1 MRLIDLLRGFEFCSE
16 YDKVCKHSH
25 ITGITADSR
34 KVGPGFLFA
43 ALPGGN
49 LSGLNFIQDALSR
62 GAVAIMVPLTDSPY
76 LLKETSISIFYS
88 ENIRRDYSKLVGK
101 FYKPYPENI
110 SAVTGTNGKTSVI
123 EFTRQ
128 LLKECGLAS
137 ASYGTLGLIS
147 RGSPRD
153 SGLTTP
159 DPSDLYPKLSE
170 LEKNKVNHVAIEA
183 SSHGLD
189 QYRLDG
195 LNIKVAA
202 FTNFSQDHLDY
213 HQTMERYFT
222 AKLRL
227 FSEIIDPNGIA
238 VINADD
244 KKAYIILDILT
255 KRNITFITYGKK
267 ATDIIL
273 RRKISSNKG
282 QIISINVVGE
292 EYKLEVPF
300 IADFQIY
307 NALCAL
313 GIVIANGVNPK
324 IAISALEKLEGVI
337 GRLQLVSELSN
348 GARIYVDYAHTP
360 DAISNVL
367 LALRKCTT
375 KKLNIV
381 FGCGGNRDRDKR
393 AKMGKIASNLADE
406 VVVTDDNPRDENAS
420 DIRSQIIK
428 ACPGAIEIGD
438 RRQAIKIAIGKLSDD
453 DLLVITGKGHE
464 KNQIIKD
471 QTFKFDD
478 IEEIRK
484 IMRYSI

>member
-1 MRLIDLLRGFEFCSE
+1 MYLIDLLRGFEFQSTH
-16 YDKVCKHSH
+16 DRIFKNSQ

-34 KVGPGFLFA
+34 KVRPGFLFS

-49 LSGLNFIQDALSR
+49 LRGLNFIHDALSR
-62 GAVAIMVPLTDSPY
+62 GAVAIMAPLTDAPY
-76 LLKETSISIFYS
+76 FLKDRAISIFYC
-88 ENIRRDYSKLVGK
+88 ENIRREYSRLVGN
-101 FYKPYPENI
+101 FYYPYPQNI

-123 EFTRQ
+123 EFSRQ
-128 LLKECGLAS
+128 LLNACDLPS
-137 ASYGTLGLIS
+137 ASYGTLGLIFKGPPS
-147 RGSPRD
+147 D
-153 SGLTTP
+153 AGLTTP
-159 DPSDLYPKLSE
+159 DPSDLYSKLSG
-170 LEKNKVNHVAIEA
+170 LERNNVNHVAIEA

-213 HQTMERYFT
+213 HQTMERYFA

-227 FSEIIDPNGIA
+227 FNEIIGLNGIA

-244 KKAYIILDILT
+244 KMTHIILDILT
-255 KRNITFITYGKK
+255 KRNITFLTYGKK

-273 RRKISSNKG
+273 RGKVGSKKG

-292 EYKLEVPF
+292 DYELEVPF

-313 GIVIANGVNPK
+313 GIVIANGVSPK
-324 IAISALEKLEGVI
+324 IATRALEKLEGVI
-337 GRLQLVSELSN
+337 GRLQLVSELDN

-360 DAISNVL
+360 DAIANVL
-367 LALRKCTT
+367 SALRKCTA

-393 AKMGKIASNLADE
+393 AQMGKIASNLADE

-438 RRQAIKIAIGKLSDD
+438 RRKAIKIAIGKLSDD

-464 KNQIIKD
+464 QNQIVKD
-471 QTFKFDD
+471 QIFKFDD
-478 IEEIRK
+478 IEEIK
-484 IMRYSI
+484 QIVGYLM

>member
-1 MRLIDLLRGFEFCSE
+1 MYLIDLLRGFEFQSTH
-16 YDKVCKHSH
+16 DRIFKNSQ

-34 KVGPGFLFA
+34 KVRPGFLFS

-62 GAVAIMVPLTDSPY
+62 GAVAIMVPLTDAPCFI
-76 LLKETSISIFYS
+76 KDRAISIFYC
-88 ENIRRDYSKLVGK
+88 ENIRREYSRLVGN
-101 FYKPYPENI
+101 FYYPYPQNI

-123 EFTRQ
+123 EFSRQ
-128 LLKECGLAS
+128 LLNACDLPS

-147 RGSPRD
+147 KGPPSD
-153 SGLTTP
+153 AGLTTP
-159 DPSDLYPKLSE
+159 DPSDLYSKLSG
-170 LEKNKVNHVAIEA
+170 LERNNVNHVAIEA

-213 HQTMERYFT
+213 HQTMERYFA

-227 FSEIIDPNGIA
+227 FNEILGLNGIA

-244 KKAYIILDILT
+244 KMTHIILDILT
-255 KRNITFITYGKK
+255 KRNITFLTYGKK
-267 ATDIIL
+267 ANDIIL
-273 RRKISSNKG
+273 RGKVGSKKG

-292 EYKLEVPF
+292 DYELDVPF

-313 GIVIANGVNPK
+313 GIVIANGVSPK
-324 IAISALEKLEGVI
+324 IATRALETLEGVI
-337 GRLQLVSELSN
+337 GRLQLVSELDN

-360 DAISNVL
+360 DAIANVL
-367 LALRKCTT
+367 LALRKCTA

-393 AKMGKIASNLADE
+393 AQMGKIASNLADE

-438 RRQAIKIAIGKLSDD
+438 RRKAIKIAIGKLSDD

-464 KNQIIKD
+464 QNQIVKD
-471 QTFKFDD
+471 QIFKFDD
-478 IEEIRK
+478 IEEIK
-484 IMRYSI
+484 QIVGYSM